1 MLQFSASAY
10 FSTEE
15 AAHKPKRPDRAEMEE

>member
-1 MLQFSASAY
+1 MLQLSASAF